1 MNDQPNDEKFD
12 VFLQREARGY
22 NEPPA
27 SVPRDE
33 MFAAIMKAR
42 TEDRRPKTEGR
53 RPKTEDRGRRLLLA
67 WVGMAATLLVGVAI
81 GKFALGTHAAPPA
94 AGPLASNDG
103 ATRAPA
109 AVPTAGAAVG
119 PQAADNVSYE
129 RAATAELSRAEA
141 LLTAY
146 GTGSAG
152 AGVDKHLSAWARD
165 ILTNTRLLL
174 DSPAADDPGRRRLL
188 QDLELVLVQMVQRA
202 PADGADDERA
212 QINRSLE
219 HTHVLTRLRSAL
231 PAGPN
236 N

>member
-1 MNDQPNDEKFD
+1 
-12 VFLQREARGY
+12 
-22 NEPPA
+22 
-27 SVPRDE
+27 
-33 MFAAIMKAR
+33 
-42 TEDRRPKTEGR
+42 
-53 RPKTEDRGRRLLLA
+53 
-67 WVGMAATLLVGVAI
+67 MAAALVIGVAI
-81 GKFALGTHAAPPA
+81 GKFALGTRAAAPAPA
-94 AGPLASNDG
+94 PLASNDG
-103 ATRAPA
+103 AARAPGA
-109 AVPTAGAAVG
+109 APTAGALVG
-119 PQAADNVSYE
+119 PKGANNVSYD

-212 QINRSLE
+212 QINRSME

>member
-1 MNDQPNDEKFD
+1 MSEEKFEE
-12 VFLQREARGY
+12 FLRREAQGY
-22 NEPPA
+22 NDPPELTG
-27 SVPRDE
+27 RDE
-33 MFAAIMKAR
+33 LFASIMVAR
-42 TEDRRPKTEGR
+42 TADR
-53 RPKTEDRGRRLLLA
+53 RPKTEDRNRRLVWIA
-67 WVGMAATLLVGVAI
+67 MAATLLVGVAI
-81 GKFALGTHAAPPA
+81 GKFALGTHGAAPVAAPLASSGASTGAA
-94 AGPLASNDG
+94 AGP
-103 ATRAPA
+103 
-109 AVPTAGAAVG
+109 AVA
-119 PQAADNVSYE
+119 PQAADNVSYD

-146 GTGSAG
+146 GTGSAS

-231 PAGPN
+231 PVGPN

>member
-1 MNDQPNDEKFD
+1 MNDHPNDEKFGE
-12 VFLQREARGY
+12 FLQREARGY

-27 SVPRDE
+27 LAGRDE
-33 MFAAIMKAR
+33 LFAAIMAAR
-42 TEDRRPKTEGR
+42 AGERRSKMDDRRAK
-53 RPKTEDRGRRLLLA
+53 A
-67 WVGMAATLLVGVAI
+67 WVAWAGMAATLVLGVAI
-81 GKFALGTHAAPPA
+81 GKFALGTRAAAPA

-103 ATRAPA
+103 ATSAPT
-109 AVPTAGAAVG
+109 AVPTAGTSVG
-119 PQAADNVSYE
+119 PQATDNVSYD

-146 GTGSAG
+146 NTGSAS

-231 PAGPN
+231 PVGPN